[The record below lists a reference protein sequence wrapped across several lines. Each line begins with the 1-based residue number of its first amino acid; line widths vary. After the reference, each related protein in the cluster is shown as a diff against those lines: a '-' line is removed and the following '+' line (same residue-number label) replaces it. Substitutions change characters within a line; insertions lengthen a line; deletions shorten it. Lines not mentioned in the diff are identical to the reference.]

1 MSLEPN
7 QENPVGD
14 TKRSTVYF
22 DPQLH
27 AALRLKAAHTNR
39 SLSEIVNDAVRA
51 ALAEDQEDLA
61 AFEARV
67 SEPTMSYEA
76 LLDDLKAHGKI

>member
-1 MSLEPN
+1 MS
-7 QENPVGD
+7 GA

-27 AALRLKAAHTNR
+27 AALRLKAAHANR
-39 SLSEIVNDAVRA
+39 SLSELVNDAVRA

-61 AFEARV
+61 AFEDRV
-67 SEPTMSYEA
+67 AEPTMSYEA
-76 LLDDLKAHGKI
+76 LLDDLKVHGKI

>member
-1 MSLEPN
+1 MNEP
-7 QENPVGD
+7 P
-14 TKRSTVYF
+14 KRSTVYF

-27 AALRLKAAHTNR
+27 AALRLKAAHTQR
-39 SLSEIVNDAVRA
+39 SLSELVNDAVRV

-61 AFEARV
+61 AFAARV
-67 SEPTMSYEA
+67 GEPTMSYEA

>member
-1 MSLEPN
+1 MSETP
-7 QENPVGD
+7 
-14 TKRSTVYF
+14 KRSTVYF
-22 DPQLH
+22 EPQLH
-27 AALRLKAAHTNR
+27 AALRLKAAHSNR

-61 AFEARV
+61 AFEDRV

-76 LLDDLKAHGKI
+76 LLDDLKANGKI

>member
-1 MSLEPN
+1 MGETS
-7 QENPVGD
+7 
-14 TKRSTVYF
+14 KRSTIYF

-39 SLSEIVNDAVRA
+39 SLSDIVNDAVRE

-61 AFEARV
+61 AFDDRV

-76 LLDDLKAHGKI
+76 LLNDLKAHGKI

>member
-1 MSLEPN
+1 MTATS
-7 QENPVGD
+7 
-14 TKRSTVYF
+14 KRSTIYF

-39 SLSEIVNDAVRA
+39 TVSDIVNDAVRA

-61 AFEARV
+61 AFEDRV

-76 LLDDLKAHGKI
+76 LLDDLKANGKI

>member
-1 MSLEPN
+1 MTDAP
-7 QENPVGD
+7 
-14 TKRSTVYF
+14 KRSTVYF

-27 AALRLKAAHTNR
+27 AALRLKAAHTQR
-39 SLSEIVNDAVRA
+39 SLSDLVNDAVRA

-61 AFEARV
+61 AFAGRV
-67 SEPTMSYEA
+67 GEPIMSYEA